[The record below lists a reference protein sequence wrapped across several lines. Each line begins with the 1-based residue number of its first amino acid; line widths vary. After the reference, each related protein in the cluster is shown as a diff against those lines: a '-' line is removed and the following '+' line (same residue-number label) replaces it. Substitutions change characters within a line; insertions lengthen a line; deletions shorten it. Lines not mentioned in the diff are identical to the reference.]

1 MNLSNG
7 KSLKTSMM
15 HDKVKLLFTS
25 GLEIEFVDRERALK
39 QVEKLAEKG
48 TRFPIVVFGP
58 EGCGKTAWLKQATFI
73 LRELG
78 FEAIYIDPL
87 RRDFIAYTEIKE
99 VAKMLAEATAEV
111 IGIAQVK
118 LATLALDVMK
128 DLISIWKK
136 KRVAILVDEVFQAIG
151 LDKAEIYVK
160 SLLNLIE
167 YPPANYEAIVSIV
180 ATSEGITRG
189 KIGRHLWALLKPM
202 WNMSRSGFEELYEKI
217 PGQKPPFENIWK
229 ITGGNPRMLAQLYE
243 FKWDV
248 ELVIRNLPESKKL
261 NTFISSL
268 SNDEKK
274 WLSEAII
281 DPDSLLTKD
290 RIPLLNK
297 LVELNL
303 IIDTVPE
310 RDQRIWIDVPPLER
324 DLELGIGNH
333 VAWQIPLYKESIKKV
348 LM

>member
-1 MNLSNG
+1 MLSKNIMDTN
-7 KSLKTSMM
+7 KI
-15 HDKVKLLFTS
+15 KLSFAP

-39 QVEKLAEKG
+39 QVEELAEKG

-58 EGCGKTAWLKQATFI
+58 EGCGKTALLKQATFI

-87 RRDFIAYTEIKE
+87 HRDFIANTDIREAIK
-99 VAKMLAEATAEV
+99 KLAEATAEV
-111 IGIAQVK
+111 IGVAQVK
-118 LATLALDVMK
+118 LATLALDIFK
-128 DLISIWKK
+128 DLISRWRKK
-136 KRVAILVDEVFQAIG
+136 YVAILIDEVFQAIG

-167 YPPANYEAIVSIV
+167 YPPASYEAVVSIL
-180 ATSEGITRG
+180 ATSEGVTRG

-202 WNMSRSGFEELYEKI
+202 WNMSKSSFEELYEKI
-217 PGQKPPFENIWK
+217 PGQKPSFENIWK
-229 ITGGNPRMLAQLYE
+229 ITGGNPRILAQLYE
-243 FKWDV
+243 FKWDI
-248 ELVIRNLPESKKL
+248 ELVIRNLIESKKL
-261 NTFISSL
+261 DTFISSL
-268 SNDEKK
+268 SDDEKK

-281 DPDSLLTKD
+281 DPDSLLTRD

-303 IIDTVPE
+303 IIDAVPE

-324 DLELGIGNH
+324 DLELGIGKH

>member
-1 MNLSNG
+1 MNLSNS

-39 QVEKLAEKG
+39 QVEELAEKG

-99 VAKMLAEATAEV
+99 VAKKLAEATAEV

-118 LATLALDVMK
+118 LATLALDVIK

-202 WNMSRSGFEELYEKI
+202 WNMCKSGFEEIYEKI
-217 PGQKPPFENIWK
+217 PGQKPPFEKIWK

-248 ELVIRNLPESKKL
+248 ELVIRNLTEAKKL
-261 NTFISSL
+261 DTFISSL
-268 SNDEKK
+268 SDDEKK

-281 DPDSLLTKD
+281 DPDSLLTRD

-303 IIDTVPE
+303 VIDAVPE

-324 DLELGIGNH
+324 DLELGIGKH

>member
-1 MNLSNG
+1 MLRRNIVDTNKIRLS
-7 KSLKTSMM
+7 
-15 HDKVKLLFTS
+15 FTP

-39 QVEKLAEKG
+39 QVEDFAEKG

-87 RRDFIAYTEIKE
+87 HRDFIAYTEIKE
-99 VAKMLAEATAEV
+99 VVKKLAEATTEV
-111 IGIAQVK
+111 IGVAQVK
-118 LATLALDVMK
+118 LATLALDGMK

-136 KRVAILVDEVFQAIG
+136 KRVAILIDEVFQAIG
-151 LDKAEIYVK
+151 IDKTEIYVK

-167 YPPANYEAIVSIV
+167 YPPASYEAIVSIV
-180 ATSEGITRG
+180 TTSEGTARN

-243 FKWDV
+243 FKWNV
-248 ELVIRNLPESKKL
+248 ELVTKNLAESKKL
-261 NTFISSL
+261 NTFISFL

-281 DPDSLLTKD
+281 DPDSLLTRD

-297 LVELNL
+297 FVELNL
-303 IIDTVPE
+303 VIDAIPE
-310 RDQRIWIDVPPLER
+310 RDPRIWIDVPPLER
-324 DLELGIGNH
+324 DLELGIGKH

>member
-1 MNLSNG
+1 MLSKNIVNTN
-7 KSLKTSMM
+7 KI
-15 HDKVKLLFTS
+15 KLSFAP

-39 QVEKLAEKG
+39 QVEELAEKG

-87 RRDFIAYTEIKE
+87 HKDFIANTDTREVIK
-99 VAKMLAEATAEV
+99 KLAETTSEV
-111 IGIAQVK
+111 IGVAQVK
-118 LATLALDVMK
+118 LATLALDILK
-128 DLISIWKK
+128 DLISIWRK
-136 KRVAILVDEVFQAIG
+136 KRVAILIDEVFQAIG

-160 SLLNLIE
+160 NLLNLIE
-167 YPPANYEAIVSIV
+167 YPPASYEAIVSIIT
-180 ATSEGITRG
+180 TSEGVTRG
-189 KIGRHLWALLKPM
+189 KIGKHLWALLKPM
-202 WNMSRSGFEELYEKI
+202 WNMSKSSFEELYEKI
-217 PGQKPPFENIWK
+217 PGQKPSFEKIWK

-243 FKWDV
+243 FKWDI
-248 ELVIRNLPESKKL
+248 ELVIRNLIESKKL

-268 SNDEKK
+268 SDDEKK
-274 WLSEAII
+274 WFSEAII
-281 DPDSLLTKD
+281 DPDSLLTRD

-303 IIDTVPE
+303 VIDAVPE
-310 RDQRIWIDVPPLER
+310 RDSRIWIDVPPLER
-324 DLELGIGNH
+324 DLELGIGKH

>member
-1 MNLSNG
+1 MLRRNIANTNKIKLS
-7 KSLKTSMM
+7 
-15 HDKVKLLFTS
+15 FAP
-25 GLEIEFVDRERALK
+25 GLEVEFVDREGALK
-39 QVEKLAEKG
+39 QVEELAEKG

-87 RRDFIAYTEIKE
+87 HRDFIAYTEIKE
-99 VAKMLAEATAEV
+99 VAKKLAEATAEV
-111 IGIAQVK
+111 IGVAQVK

-128 DLISIWKK
+128 DLISLWKK
-136 KRVAILVDEVFQAIG
+136 KRVAILIDEVFQAIG
-151 LDKAEIYVK
+151 LDKTEIYVK

-167 YPPANYEAIVSIV
+167 YPPASYEAIVSIV
-180 ATSEGITRG
+180 TTSEDTARN

-217 PGQKPPFENIWK
+217 SGRKLPLEDIWK

-243 FKWDV
+243 FEWDIK
-248 ELVIRNLPESKKL
+248 LVTKNLAESKRL
-261 NTFISSL
+261 DIFISSP
-268 SNDEKK
+268 SDDEKK

-281 DPDSLLTKD
+281 DPDSLLVKD

-303 IIDTVPE
+303 VIDAVPE
-310 RDQRIWIDVPPLER
+310 RDSRIWIDVFPLER
-324 DLELGIGNH
+324 DLELGIGKY
-333 VAWQIPLYKESIKKV
+333 VAWQIPLYRESVKKV

>member
-1 MNLSNG
+1 MLRKNIMDTNKIKLS
-7 KSLKTSMM
+7 
-15 HDKVKLLFTS
+15 FAP

-39 QVEKLAEKG
+39 QVEELAEKG

-87 RRDFIAYTEIKE
+87 HRDFIANTDTSEAVKR
-99 VAKMLAEATAEV
+99 LAEATSEV
-111 IGIAQVK
+111 INVAQVK
-118 LATLALDVMK
+118 LATLALDILK
-128 DLISIWKK
+128 DLISRWRK
-136 KRVAILVDEVFQAIG
+136 KRVAILIDEVFQAIG
-151 LDKAEIYVK
+151 LDKTQIYVK

-167 YPPANYEAIVSIV
+167 YPPASYEAIVSII

-202 WNMSRSGFEELYEKI
+202 WNMSKSGFEELYEKI
-217 PGQKPPFENIWK
+217 PCQKPPFENIWK
-229 ITGGNPRMLAQLYE
+229 ITSGNPRMLSQLYE
-243 FKWDV
+243 FKWDI
-248 ELVIRNLPESKKL
+248 ELVIRNLIEAKKL
-261 NTFISSL
+261 DTFISSL
-268 SNDEKK
+268 SDDEKK

-281 DPDSLLTKD
+281 DPDSLLTRD

-303 IIDTVPE
+303 VID
-310 RDQRIWIDVPPLER
+310 
-324 DLELGIGNH
+324 
-333 VAWQIPLYKESIKKV
+333 AIP
-348 LM
+348 